1 MKAQWG
7 ELAPQIIELKKRE
20 PSFDPM
26 KFKETSALAYDAII
40 SAFGKNDK
48 NTLKDLVSP
57 NAVSYTHLD
66 VYKRQSI
73 PRAATSICKSI
84 FGCGPSRKEAG
95 AFGFS
100 KERSFVYLSLIHI

>member
-57 NAVSYTHLD
+57 NVFDAFNISMEERATQAVSYTHLD
-66 VYKRQSI
+66 VYKRQQRYLPTTVISLGSVLKPLAYLQKT
-73 PRAATSICKSI
+73 PR
-84 FGCGPSRKEAG
+84 
-95 AFGFS
+95 
-100 KERSFVYLSLIHI
+100 